1 MEAFMPQPKGYTR
14 TQIGLHWLIAVL
26 VLIQFLQGENLSHAF
41 RRIMGGQNVSLD
53 ILALSH
59 VWLGVALL
67 ALVVVRIGLRLV
79 YGAPPQPA
87 DEPDWMKFSAHAMHV
102 ALYALIL
109 LVPFTG
115 AMSWF
120 LGQRLAGDVHEVL
133 QNLLE
138 FLAILHIAAALFQH
152 FVMKSDVLNRMR
164 KPAA

>member
-1 MEAFMPQPKGYTR
+1 MRQPKGYTR

-26 VLIQFLQGENLSHAF
+26 VLIQFLQGENLTHAF
-41 RRIMGGQNVSLD
+41 RRIMGGQTVTLD
-53 ILALSH
+53 FLAQSH
-59 VWLGVALL
+59 IWLGVALL
-67 ALVVVRIGLRLV
+67 ALVVVRIGFRLV
-79 YGAPPQPA
+79 YRAPPQPT
-87 DEPDWMKFSAHAMHV
+87 DEPDWMKFSAHATHV

-109 LVPFTG
+109 LVPITG

-138 FLAILHIAAALFQH
+138 LLAILHIGAALFQH